1 MKKDRNCGA
10 YPYPIYPMPIG
21 PINPNMYQGMYPSQY
36 QQTNYTGNLEQ
47 QVNSLNNQ
55 VSNLE
60 RRVTALE
67 SLVGNNSQNYNNS
80 NFQML

>member
-10 YPYPIYPMPIG
+10 FPYPIYPMPIG
-21 PINPNMYQGMYPSQY
+21 PINPNMYQGVYNQPAG
-36 QQTNYTGNLEQ
+36 NYTGNLEQ
-47 QVNSLNNQ
+47 QVNNLTNQ
-55 VSNLE
+55 LSNLE

-67 SLVGNNSQNYNNS
+67 SLVGNNPQNYNTS